1 MQNSFIRKTLYVA
14 AVWGCLFLAC
24 VAQERSDSI
33 PMQRLPDVEVTEKMR
48 PSVMREAA
56 PLQIMNKA
64 TFDRLG
70 IQDVAEAIRHFAGA
84 TVKDYGGI
92 GGLKT
97 VSIRNFGVQH
107 TAVSYDGIAVSD
119 VQSGQV
125 DISRFSL
132 DHIENLSLAIGQTDH
147 IFQPARMFASVGILD
162 IQTVSPV
169 FREKNSRTSLKI
181 KGGSFGLFAP
191 SVRYE
196 QRISNKLSASAHADW
211 LSAKGNYPFTLTNG
225 QTVTDEKRKNSD
237 IQSLRL
243 EGNIYGNWDEKGT
256 LNLKIYHYHSE
267 RGLPGSVV
275 LYNDYNRERL
285 WDRNTFIQAYYRRTA
300 GTTFYW
306 QARAK
311 FNHAWNRYVDINN
324 KYESGRQEDRH
335 LQREYYASGSGLYM
349 PTEKINL
356 SLSTDFSV
364 NTLHNN
370 VPACPFPTRY
380 TSLTAFAAQYKDDRF
395 TATGSLLGTYITERV
410 ETGERPSDRKRLSPA
425 VSVSWRMF
433 ADQNIRFRASY
444 KDIFRVPTFNDL
456 YYLRIGNTDL
466 KPEKA
471 TQYNLGLTWGGRIN
485 GWLRYLSLSVD
496 GYHNRV
502 SDKIIALPTLYI
514 WKMMNFGEV
523 SVYGTDV
530 LLNTEILLHK
540 DVCLFVQGAYSW
552 QKAIDVTDESAKNYR
567 HQIPYTPRH
576 SGSASLTVENPWVC
590 VSYQLTAVDKRY
602 ALPQNIKDNQIN
614 GYVEQSVSLNKEFDL
629 KGVDVRLQGEVINI
643 GNTQYDVIQY
653 YPMPGRAYRFTVKF
667 TI

>member
-1 MQNSFIRKTLYVA
+1 MQHSFVRKILCLI
-14 AVWGCLFLAC
+14 AVWGCLFMVC
-24 VAQERSDSI
+24 VAQEQSDSI
-33 PMQRLPDVEVTEKMR
+33 PMQRLPDVEVTEKAR

-132 DHIENLSLAIGQTDH
+132 DHIENLSLAIGQTDN
-147 IFQPARMFASVGILD
+147 IFQPARMFASVGTLD
-162 IQTVSPV
+162 IQTISPV
-169 FREKNSRTSLKI
+169 FQEKNNRTSIKI

-196 QRISNKLSASAHADW
+196 HRISKKLSASAHADW

-225 QTVTDEKRKNSD
+225 QTVTEMKRKNSD

-256 LNLKIYHYHSE
+256 FNLKIYHYNSE
-267 RGLPGSVV
+267 RGLPGSVI

-285 WDRNTFIQAYYRRTA
+285 WDRNTFIQAHYHQTS
-300 GTTFYW
+300 GTTFHW

-311 FNHAWNRYVDINN
+311 FNHLWNKYIDINN

-335 LQREYYASGSGLYM
+335 LQREYYGSLSGLYM
-349 PTEKINL
+349 PAEKLNV
-356 SLSTDFSV
+356 SLSSDLSV
-364 NTLHNN
+364 NTLSNN
-370 VPACPFPTRY
+370 IPENPSPTRY
-380 TSLTAFAAQYKDDRF
+380 TSLTALALQYKDDRF
-395 TATGSLLGTYITERV
+395 TATGSLLGTYIAEHV
-410 ETGERPSDRKRLSPA
+410 ETGDRPRDRKRLSPA
-425 VSVSWRMF
+425 ISASWRIF
-433 ADQNIRFRASY
+433 PEQNVRLRASY

-456 YYLRIGNTDL
+456 YYLRIGNTNL

-471 TQYNLGLTWGGRIN
+471 AQYNIGLTWSGQVNSRI
-485 GWLRYLSLSVD
+485 RYLSFSVD

-502 SDKIIALPTLYI
+502 SDKIVALPTLYV
-514 WKMMNFGEV
+514 WKMMNMGEV
-523 SVYGTDV
+523 SIYGTDININAEV
-530 LLNTEILLHK
+530 LLCAKINLLM
-540 DVCLFVQGAYSW
+540 QGNYSW
-552 QKAIDVTDESAKNYR
+552 QKAIDITDKSAKNYK
-567 HQIPYTPRH
+567 HQIPYSPKH
-576 SGSASLTVENPWVC
+576 SGSISIGIENPWVNA
-590 VSYQLTAVDKRY
+590 SYQMTAVDKRY
-602 ALPQNIKDNQIN
+602 SLPQNIEDNRID
-614 GYVEQSVSLNKEFDL
+614 GYIEQGISLNKEFQF
-629 KGVDVRLQGEVINI
+629 KQIHIRVQGEVVNI
-643 GNTQYDVIQY
+643 GNKQYDVIQY
-653 YPMPGRAYRFTVKF
+653 YPMPGRAYRITLKF